1 MQARASARVP
11 IGIGWIVTWPLTI
24 VLGAMIF
31 LSAQEIHQQ
40 GAGGAPSVDA
50 GGFGEPGWE
59 DRLQER
65 IGAVSAALERSSLDL
80 QPAGQEPRG
89 AGSLR
94 WTHSLY
100 DVAMSEKDR
109 AKAEAEIA
117 SIQAL
122 DPGLTVTSEAT
133 FSGTEVDIGL
143 DGLLTHTL
151 RFRWVERPER
161 PRVAL
166 VVGSL
171 GDDLRIARRLVEL
184 EEPVAL
190 AVLPF
195 HPFSKEVSSL
205 GRMFEREVL
214 VELVAAP
221 PDDAGEAASVADARV
236 DLDAALASVP
246 GAIGVLHEPD
256 GDPALAGGLRERGLF
271 YVPVGN
277 PGGESESAPALA
289 LDAATDGGFPA
300 ARVEAL
306 LSQALGAGSA
316 IGVGRPSEATAGAL
330 EALVTRCQESNIDIV
345 PISALAETVSLAEH

>member
-1 MQARASARVP
+1 MRASRARGP
-11 IGIGWIVTWPLTI
+11 IGIGWIVTWPLTL
-24 VLGAMIF
+24 VLGAMVF
-31 LSAQEIHQQ
+31 LSAQEIQQQ
-40 GAGGAPSVDA
+40 GAGPGPSVDA
-50 GGFGEPGWE
+50 GVFEGPGWE

-65 IGAVSAALERSSLDL
+65 IGLVSTALEHSSLDL

-100 DVAMSEKDR
+100 DVAMSERDR

-117 SIQAL
+117 AIQAL
-122 DPGLTVTSEAT
+122 DPGLTVSSEAT
-133 FSGTEVDIGL
+133 FSGTEVKIGV

-171 GDDLRIARRLVEL
+171 GDDLRIARALVEL
-184 EEPVAL
+184 KEPVAL

-205 GRMFEREVL
+205 ARMFEREVL
-214 VELVAAP
+214 VELVAP
-221 PDDAGEAASVADARV
+221 PSGEAAEAASVADARV

-246 GAIGVLHEPD
+246 GAVGVLHEPD
-256 GDPALAGGLRERGLF
+256 GAQALAGGLHERGLF
-271 YVPVGN
+271 YVPVDD
-277 PGGESESAPALA
+277 PDGESRDNRALA
-289 LDAATDGGFPA
+289 LDAATDAGFPA

-306 LSQALGAGSA
+306 LSRALGAGSA
-316 IGVGRPSEATAGAL
+316 IGVGRPSESAARAL
-330 EALVTRCQESNIDIV
+330 EALATRCQQSNIDVV
-345 PISALAETVSLAEH
+345 PISALAETAALAER